1 MVKTEEH
8 DEKNN
13 LNLPFRIIDMYA
25 SLFKSI
31 LYLNVIGEFLDYL
44 RIRNIYNYS
53 SKKIHGFWIAWKVG
67 GGGGIDEDGV

>member
-1 MVKTEEH
+1 MVKIEED
-8 DEKNN
+8 DEKSN

-44 RIRNIYNYS
+44 RIRNIYIINTVPRRRS
-53 SKKIHGFWIAWKVG
+53 TDSGLHGKLRG
-67 GGGGIDEDGV
+67 GRHW